1 MNNKKEMNVAE
12 NISNFEEGGTTI
24 VNIPTDDS
32 AQTQPTQLASA
43 GGVEKPT
50 SSIPFI
56 GFNKD
61 NFHTQYAVT
70 TYGAFA

>member
-32 AQTQPTQLASA
+32 AQTESTQLASA

-56 GFNKD
+56 GFNND
-61 NFHTQYAVT
+61 NIHTQYAVT